1 MNTIIKTSI
10 IIAFAS
16 LTVLVSCKKSEDAGH
31 PHDHSSQEQITTL
44 ILRGYDVANP
54 ADTTHFL
61 SVKWE
66 DLDGNGGNAPT
77 IDSLLLDTGIT
88 YSMNMV
94 LLDKTKTPYDT
105 ISNEILERG
114 DIHQFFYTPSATIVG
129 KVIVERLDKDNNNP
143 ALPIGLQTQWKVLGV
158 PSYALPVSGT
168 VNIVLS
174 HYDGIPK
181 TALPSPE
188 SDIDISFPVRLK

>member
-1 MNTIIKTSI
+1 MKTIIKTSI
-10 IIAFAS
+10 IISIAS
-16 LTVLVSCKKSEDAGH
+16 LTMLVSCKKSEDASH

-44 ILRGYDVANP
+44 ILEGYNTANP
-54 ADTTHFL
+54 SDTNHSI

-114 DIHQFFYTPSATIVG
+114 NIHQFFYTLSATLTG
-129 KVIVERLDKDNNNP
+129 KVIIERLDKDNNTP
-143 ALPIGLQTQWKVLGV
+143 ALPIGLQTQWNILTQ
-158 PSYALPVSGT
+158 PSYTLPMYGSI
-168 VNIVLS
+168 NIVLS

-181 TALPSPE
+181 TAFPSPE

>member
-1 MNTIIKTSI
+1 MKTTIKTTL

-16 LTVLVSCKKSEDAGH
+16 LTTLISCKKSEDADH
-31 PHDHSSQEQITTL
+31 PHDHASQEQITTL
-44 ILRGYDVANP
+44 ILSGYNAANP
-54 ADTTHFL
+54 TDTNHL
-61 SVKWE
+61 VSVKWE
-66 DLDGNGGNAPT
+66 DLDGNGGNAPI

-88 YSMNMV
+88 YSMSML

-114 DIHQFFYTPSATIVG
+114 DIHQFFYTPSSSILG
-129 KVIVERLDKDNNNP
+129 KVIIERLDKDNNTP
-143 ALPIGLQTQWKVLGV
+143 ALPIGLQTQWNVLAIPSYTLPVLG
-158 PSYALPVSGT
+158 S